1 LPADFDFSSG
11 HNLSKSEYVFYFHRL
26 SKRGIYLILF
36 NQFLKEMSQ
45 PYSIMP
51 LFRPTKSGHL
61 SEQLKKNEDSNMTT
75 VHRLSKQL
83 LQGKPDAFKE
93 GEEGIS
99 RDNLTRATVD
109 ATGRKVLGAPPPA
122 VSNALDAL
130 LKASVG
136 KKRSI
141 GEVNPDVIFEQ
152 DAELEVMTNKQLK
165 ALAASEKVV
174 IKSKMNKA
182 KLVHAI
188 LTARAAASS
197 V

>member
-1 LPADFDFSSG
+1 
-11 HNLSKSEYVFYFHRL
+11 
-26 SKRGIYLILF
+26 
-36 NQFLKEMSQ
+36 M
-45 PYSIMP
+45 
-51 LFRPTKSGHL
+51 
-61 SEQLKKNEDSNMTT
+61 
-75 VHRLSKQL
+75 
-83 LQGKPDAFKE
+83 
-93 GEEGIS
+93 
-99 RDNLTRATVD
+99 
-109 ATGRKVLGAPPPA
+109 
-122 VSNALDAL
+122 SNALDAL